1 MCTGNRSWWVSLM
14 WVQIWLWDVAMY
26 SITDIRIL
34 FFDLPAAAW
43 TYYIPHISSSLTWL
57 ETYTIVTTGLLL
69 CLFKEL
75 PELLRLSYSS
85 SFQSLWY
92 NFPIWGTTRHTITM
106 QDLLQKK
113 FAQGMAYVDLKKN
126 NLKDVEAGQEQEM
139 DTVDTEKNLA
149 QFFDEVGQI
158 KSEME
163 RIKELLVKLQD
174 MNDESKTVHKAQT
187 MKELRDR
194 MDKDVALVS
203 FSLLFHLPL
212 RSVWFNTLSAG
223 RWCQRAKILMVLGLV
238 VVESWE
244 RLWFREHRKGTR
256 NAVFGAGLI
265 LFTKLCHLLLEISE
279 LKVKKVVIIWQ
290 IFCTFS
296 PIRKIS
302 QYLCGLPDCHATM
315 PVFWATMPCTFSECT
330 ERTSHW

>member
-1 MCTGNRSWWVSLM
+1 
-14 WVQIWLWDVAMY
+14 
-26 SITDIRIL
+26 
-34 FFDLPAAAW
+34 
-43 TYYIPHISSSLTWL
+43 
-57 ETYTIVTTGLLL
+57 
-69 CLFKEL
+69 
-75 PELLRLSYSS
+75 
-85 SFQSLWY
+85 
-92 NFPIWGTTRHTITM
+92 M

-223 RWCQRAKILMVLGLV
+223 R
-238 VVESWE
+238 
-244 RLWFREHRKGTR
+244 
-256 NAVFGAGLI
+256 
-265 LFTKLCHLLLEISE
+265 
-279 LKVKKVVIIWQ
+279 
-290 IFCTFS
+290 
-296 PIRKIS
+296 
-302 QYLCGLPDCHATM
+302 
-315 PVFWATMPCTFSECT
+315 
-330 ERTSHW
+330 